1 MKHER
6 PILVTGAAGQV
17 GAVGRSLT
25 EMLIDRGLKVRA
37 FVRTEDDRADA
48 LRQKGA
54 AVVVGDLLDLDAVH
68 RAVEGCDRI
77 YFGMSIEVTTLKLR
91 PI

>member
-6 PILVTGAAGQV
+6 PILVADAAGQV

-25 EMLIDRGLKVRA
+25 EMLIDRGPKVRA
-37 FVRTEDDRADA
+37 LARTKDDRADA

-54 AVVVGDLLDLDAVH
+54 SL
-68 RAVEGCDRI
+68 
-77 YFGMSIEVTTLKLR
+77 
-91 PI
+91 